1 MSHATAVDA
10 QEPVFDALLTP
21 HRSLGRTGFLAVMG
35 ICAFVWL
42 SSGVFFLSRGA
53 WPVFGFFVLDV
64 LLVYIAFRLNYRDG
78 RLYETVDLAPG
89 LLTVTRIHPSGKE
102 EKFDFNPYWV
112 RVQCAEAVDGRT
124 ALSLISHGK
133 RMPFGQFLTD
143 GERKEFAS
151 VLTDAIQVA
160 RAATH

>member
-1 MSHATAVDA
+1 MS
-10 QEPVFDALLTP
+10 AL
-21 HRSLGRTGFLAVMG
+21 GFVSFVAG
-35 ICAFVWL
+35 IAFVMM
-42 SSGVFFLSRGA
+42 GA
-53 WPVFGFFVLDV
+53 WPVFGFFGLDV